1 MGLAGY
7 LTKPIKQSEL
17 FDVIASALGD
27 QNQHSEEPAAPVAPA
42 VATPPRKLQVL
53 LAEDNPVNQRLVV
66 KLMEKQGHSIVVTGT
81 GKEALAALEGGRF
94 DVVLMDVQMP
104 EMGGF
109 EAATIIREREKTT
122 GAHIPIVAMTAHALK
137 GDRERCLESGMDA
150 YVSKPIQSRLLFE
163 AITSVVPTVVPEATG
178 AERPIPE
185 QTRPATEVF
194 NSEGALAMLDG
205 DTELFGEL
213 VKLFMTESDDLL
225 EQIHSALE
233 QRDAKRLE
241 RAAHSLKGSSA
252 AFCGESTRA
261 VAQKLETI
269 GASGDLS
276 QAGDLFVELQDELVR
291 LKDALTEYRK
301 ESVLCES

>member
-1 MGLAGY
+1 
-7 LTKPIKQSEL
+7 
-17 FDVIASALGD
+17 
-27 QNQHSEEPAAPVAPA
+27 
-42 VATPPRKLQVL
+42 
-53 LAEDNPVNQRLVV
+53 
-66 KLMEKQGHSIVVTGT
+66 
-81 GKEALAALEGGRF
+81 
-94 DVVLMDVQMP
+94 
-104 EMGGF
+104 
-109 EAATIIREREKTT
+109 
-122 GAHIPIVAMTAHALK
+122 
-137 GDRERCLESGMDA
+137 
-150 YVSKPIQSRLLFE
+150 
-163 AITSVVPTVVPEATG
+163 
-178 AERPIPE
+178 
-185 QTRPATEVF
+185 
-194 NSEGALAMLDG
+194 MLDG

-276 QAGDLFVELQDELVR
+276 QAGDLFVELQGELVR